1 MSIYE
6 ELSTLSHEDLVKL
19 SGLVHKLLQWDSLMT
34 WDEALQQAYDRVMED
49 SDWMKGLDMDRKI
62 TRYC

>member
-6 ELSTLSHEDLVKL
+6 ELSTLNHQDLIKL
-19 SGLVHKLLQWDSLMT
+19 SGLVHKLLQWDTQMT
-34 WDEALQQAYDRVMED
+34 WDEALQQAYDRVLQE
-49 SDWMKGLDMDRKI
+49 SDWMKSLDMDQKL